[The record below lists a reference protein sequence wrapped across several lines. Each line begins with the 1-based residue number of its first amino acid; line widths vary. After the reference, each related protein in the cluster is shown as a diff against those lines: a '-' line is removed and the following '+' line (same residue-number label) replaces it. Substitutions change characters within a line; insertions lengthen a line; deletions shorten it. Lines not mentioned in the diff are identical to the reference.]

1 MKPQIK
7 NIELRVKS
15 FLPGL
20 VRGKQTLATLLAPLG
35 PKIRSISFPF
45 ANHLAKQQVL
55 PYLFV
60 EDLEDGD
67 VVVVE
72 EAPLGRCTFTEEA
85 AFGRYHNEATW
96 ALRWTLKH
104 QQERTLLSEGGPS
117 LD

>member
-20 VRGKQTLATLLAPLG
+20 CTRQADPRYTPSPLG
-35 PKIRSISFPF
+35 PKIRFVSFPF

-60 EDLEDGD
+60 QDLEDG

-72 EAPLGRCTFTEEA
+72 EAPLGRYTFTQEA
-85 AFGRYHNEATW
+85 TYGRYHKEATW
-96 ALRWTLKH
+96 ALTLDFETPARKD
-104 QQERTLLSEGGPS
+104 PPI
-117 LD
+117 

>member
-20 VRGKQTLATLLAPLG
+20 VQGKQTLATLLAPLG
-35 PKIRSISFPF
+35 PKIRFVNFPS
-45 ANHLAKQQVL
+45 ANHLAKHQVL

-60 EDLEDGD
+60 QDLEDGV

-72 EAPLGRCTFTEEA
+72 EAPLGR
-85 AFGRYHNEATW
+85 
-96 ALRWTLKH
+96 
-104 QQERTLLSEGGPS
+104 
-117 LD
+117 